1 MVSPLPW
8 RLDEND
14 PSIIYDANNEVIAKN
29 YKFIHVDDFEA
40 ICRLIV
46 KNCIKKISTKTGK
59 TSVVLPV

>member
-1 MVSPLPW
+1 MISPLPW

-14 PSIIYDANNEVIAKN
+14 PSIIYDANNEVIAKS

-46 KNCIKKISTKTGK
+46 KKRHNNCFNSD
-59 TSVVLPV
+59 SLLLAD